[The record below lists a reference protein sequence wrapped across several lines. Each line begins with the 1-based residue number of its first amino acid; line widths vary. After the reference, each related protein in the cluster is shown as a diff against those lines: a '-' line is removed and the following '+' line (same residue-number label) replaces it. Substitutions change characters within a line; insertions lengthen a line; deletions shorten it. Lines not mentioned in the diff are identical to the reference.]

1 MDPNTRCLS
10 RSHKHIK
17 LHRIPG
23 RRLNIR
29 YKDSDGIKAIATL
42 NGTLV
47 AIPRMIVAI
56 LENHQNADGTVSVP
70 AALQPF
76 LGVTRFELV

>member
-1 MDPNTRCLS
+1 MVRRNEVNLLS
-10 RSHKHIK
+10 MYNRMGMRGS
-17 LHRIPG
+17 RG
-23 RRLNIR
+23 QCRGGWNA
-29 YKDSDGIKAIATL
+29 DGTKAVATL

-56 LENHQNADGTVSVP
+56 LENHQNADGTINVP

-76 LGVTRFELV
+76 LGMTRFELV